1 MKHVRPAVVRIQ
13 TTLGSGSGVIF
24 DTQGQIGYI
33 ITNHHVVEGEVR
45 VGVIVNDSTTYS
57 GSVLG
62 TDSVRDLAVVSICCG
77 SFHTLPFGNTATLPA
92 GEEVVAIGYA
102 LGLPGEATVTR
113 GIVSA
118 VRYDSAYRSYVI
130 QTDAAINPGNS
141 GGPMLS
147 MAGAILGINTFGYDK
162 SQSEGLNFAISEQTV
177 QQQTPILRAGTPA
190 PTPTPTRR
198 PQPTPR
204 AGSTSGFGPINGE
217 LGHDPSDGLI
227 ETEFA
232 DVNWS
237 NFIVTTTLV
246 NPYSAASNDWDYGF
260 IIRDQDN
267 GRAIHLVV
275 TSDRRWNL
283 AWRESS
289 RGDNQQIAEGRL
301 NRFDTS
307 SGGRNTLRILAVG
320 DRGLLFVNGEFVSML
335 DLSTHTVAGDISIT
349 TGNYEGGEMAGAV
362 TRFEDFSGTS
372 LGHDY
377 GPAAGDLEYEPGLLS
392 VHDSGVWARDLI
404 AEARFTSRP
413 GWAWDYGFVVRNS
426 SYNRLE
432 VIGVTDNNRWFHKT
446 RDVGDD
452 EYTTVAEGS
461 LSASLNSKNHL
472 LVLALGDSGLFF
484 VNGELVSR
492 LDLSH
497 NLDYGDVA
505 ALGRFFSDSTGEPSF
520 DNFNVWT
527 P

>member
-1 MKHVRPAVVRIQ
+1 MVRIQ

-77 SFHTLPFGNTATLPA
+77 SFHTLPFGNTATLPP

-267 GRAIHLVV
+267 GRAIHLV
-275 TSDRRWNL
+275 T
-283 AWRESS
+283 
-289 RGDNQQIAEGRL
+289 
-301 NRFDTS
+301 
-307 SGGRNTLRILAVG
+307 
-320 DRGLLFVNGEFVSML
+320 
-335 DLSTHTVAGDISIT
+335 IS
-349 TGNYEGGEMAGAV
+349 N
-362 TRFEDFSGTS
+362 
-372 LGHDY
+372 
-377 GPAAGDLEYEPGLLS
+377 
-392 VHDSGVWARDLI
+392 
-404 AEARFTSRP
+404 
-413 GWAWDYGFVVRNS
+413 
-426 SYNRLE
+426 
-432 VIGVTDNNRWFHKT
+432 
-446 RDVGDD
+446 
-452 EYTTVAEGS
+452 
-461 LSASLNSKNHL
+461 
-472 LVLALGDSGLFF
+472 
-484 VNGELVSR
+484 
-492 LDLSH
+492 
-497 NLDYGDVA
+497 
-505 ALGRFFSDSTGEPSF
+505 
-520 DNFNVWT
+520 
-527 P
+527 